1 MMLEESL
8 QLAALTSLLLAL
20 KPYMGLS
27 LRQPASLGLGLAG
40 VRTGSCAGENIAS
53 ASRDAALERKGGG
66 FMSFFRKSGK
76 PMPAVFGRLADAAK
90 AGRMDRRE
98 FLAIASAFGAS
109 TAAAYGMLGMS
120 LPTPAWAQEPKKG
133 GVLKMQMII
142 KEMKDP
148 RTWDWSE
155 MANVSRQA
163 NEYLVRYTKQFTFEG
178 QLVESWDVNDD
189 ATEYT
194 LHVRKGVKWSN
205 GDDFNADDVIYN
217 LNRWCDK
224 AAEGNSM
231 AARVGTLIDANTNK
245 AAEGAITKVDD
256 HTVKLKAS
264 SSDITII
271 PGMADYPAIIVHRD
285 FDKNPDMLK
294 TPGTGP
300 YEIVSYEVGS
310 KAAVKRRENFT
321 WWGGEPYLDGIEFID
336 YGAEQNATVAALEA
350 GEIDANY
357 QSTGE
362 VVTLLDGMGLTKSE
376 VVTAATIVLRTNL
389 NNKPFEDQRVR
400 NALQLAVDNNVV
412 LQLGYNNAGTVGE
425 NHHVAP
431 IHPEYAELP
440 KVPRDIE
447 KAKALMTE
455 AGLMD
460 HEFDLISYEADYVKN
475 PGDVIAEQCREAGF
489 KIKRTVIPG
498 SSFWNDWTKYP
509 WSTTEWNMR
518 PLGVQVLA
526 LAYRT
531 GEAWNEAAYSNPDFD
546 AKLTQAL
553 AIADPDKRKTLMVD
567 IEKIL
572 QDSGIIIQPFW
583 RSLYRHTKPY
593 VKGLEKHQTFELHM
607 EKVWLDKEA

>member
-1 MMLEESL
+1 
-8 QLAALTSLLLAL
+8 
-20 KPYMGLS
+20 
-27 LRQPASLGLGLAG
+27 
-40 VRTGSCAGENIAS
+40 
-53 ASRDAALERKGGG
+53 
-66 FMSFFRKSGK
+66 
-76 PMPAVFGRLADAAK
+76 MPAVFGRLADAAK

-120 LPTPAWAQEPKKG
+120 LPTPALAQEPKKG

-256 HTVKLKAS
+256 HTVKLKTSA
-264 SSDITII
+264 SDITII

-300 YEIVSYEVGS
+300 YEITAYEVGA
-310 KAAVKRRENFT
+310 KATVKRRENFT

-425 NHHVAP
+425 NHHVCP

-440 KVPRDIE
+440 KVGRDLE

-455 AGLMD
+455 AGQMD
-460 HEFDLISYEADYVKN
+460 HEFDLISYESDYVKN

-531 GEAWNEAAYSNPDFD
+531 GEAWNECAYSNPDFD
-546 AKLTQAL
+546 AKLAQAL
-553 AIADPDKRKTLMVD
+553 AIADPDKRKTMMVD

-572 QDSGIIIQPFW
+572 QDSGIIVQPFW